1 MLKYFIGL
9 NEVKNMEDKQI
20 FTAALIIAVLGLSG
34 MILLSDKITPQ
45 EIKIKDL
52 NKGMIDEDVSITG
65 MVEKIEKSPRSNTY
79 FLQIKDETG
88 NTTAVMFDSAVLNL
102 EKNNLTPMSFTNHQV
117 KITGTVQQYKGNTE
131 LILND
136 EKSVKILS

>member
-9 NEVKNMEDKQI
+9 NGVKNMEDKQI

-52 NKGMIDEDVSITG
+52 NRGMIDEDVSITG
-65 MVEKIEKSPRSNTY
+65 MVEKIEKSPRSDTY

-88 NTTAVMFDSAVLNL
+88 NTTAVMFDSAVLDL
-102 EKNNLTPMSFTNHQV
+102 EKNNLTPISFVNHHV

-136 EKSVKILS
+136 EKSVKILA